1 MDRLGILDAAMRA
14 ADLRLPDV
22 SSRRCTVSRY
32 ARSACRR
39 CLDVCPTAAITLT
52 PRLRVDP
59 DRCVGCDACAAACPT
74 GALAAPALRDAGR
87 RPWGR
92 AVLARVDNHRD
103 GSGGRSV
110 ACRRAA
116 WEPGSSGLA
125 GPVCLGALGAADLV
139 AAGAAGMNHVTLV
152 DGGCAGCALEPA
164 VGRLDGEIRAAC
176 DVLAALGSP
185 LEVRRVARP
194 GRGPDRGI
202 APRDQVG
209 PAVSRRGLFTLVR
222 DRSRRAIGLAVE
234 GALADARPNVDELHA
249 VAPPAARHRGLLAD
263 LETLAARRATLRTVH
278 EAPRRVEAVGLP
290 LASVEMGPACDG
302 CGLCV
307 VYCPHG
313 ALGAAVPGA
322 ERSGPPIFDPAS
334 CSGCGLCAEVCP
346 TAAVRVLPALV
357 PVTAATTRPADAIG
371 ATARATTATASAPFG
386 AEIDARMRR
395 EAAHRLGG

>member
-14 ADLRLPDV
+14 ADLHLPDV

-32 ARSACRR
+32 ALSACRR
-39 CLDVCPTAAITLT
+39 CLDVCPTAAIKLT

-59 DRCVGCDACAAACPT
+59 DRCVGCDACVAACPT
-74 GALAAPALRDAGR
+74 GALAAPALRGAGR
-87 RPWGR
+87 RPWGG
-92 AVLARVDNHRD
+92 AVLARTGDNTD
-103 GSGGRSV
+103 GPGASSV
-110 ACRRAA
+110 ACRRAVWA
-116 WEPGSSGLA
+116 PGSPATA
-125 GPVCLGALGAADLV
+125 GPACLGALGASDLV
-139 AAGAAGMNHVTLV
+139 GAGAAGIGQVTLV

-185 LEVRRVARP
+185 LEVRRVSRP
-194 GRGPDRGI
+194 AAGPDRGI
-202 APRDQVG
+202 EPRGHAG
-209 PAVSRRGLFTLVR
+209 PALSRRELFTLVH
-222 DRSRRAIGLAVE
+222 DRSRRAIGLAIE
-234 GALADARPNVDELHA
+234 GAFADARLDAAELHA
-249 VAPPAARHRGLLAD
+249 VAPPTARHRRLVAD
-263 LETLAARRATLRTVH
+263 LATMAARRSTPRTGRKP
-278 EAPRRVEAVGLP
+278 PRLVEAVGLP
-290 LASVEMGPACDG
+290 LARVEIGPACDG

-313 ALGAAVPGA
+313 ALGTAALGA

-346 TAAVRVLPALV
+346 TAAVHVLPALV
-357 PVTAATTRPADAIG
+357 PIT
-371 ATARATTATASAPFG
+371 ATTARPVNVVALAVARGAAASAPFG